1 MDSLSLFIIAVS
13 VILAVAF
20 KWYLF
25 QRIRNWI
32 DQDLIKGLAA
42 GDPVLLERLQR
53 ADRELRAKGTKRQ
66 QRHRHLEALAA
77 SQDTS
82 ALPGR

>member
-13 VILAVAF
+13 VVLAVAF

-53 ADRELRAKGTKRQ
+53 ADRELRAQGTKRQ
-66 QRHRHLEALAA
+66 HRHRHLEALAA
-77 SQDTS
+77 SQDTG
-82 ALPGR
+82 APTGR